1 MRLRILALAAFATLG
16 GCATPLL
23 STCRP
28 AINAE
33 LRNDGVVAY
42 DGLLYTIEA
51 FGPNL
56 AKSYKG
62 NKDCYVGVEA
72 TPEARDAWGVTLAQA
87 LAANG
92 FKKTKIADKEFYDQ
106 VYDTIRSP

>member
-1 MRLRILALAAFATLG
+1 MRLRILALAAFTALG
-16 GCATPLL
+16 GCATPIL

-33 LRNDGVVAY
+33 LRNDGVIAY

-56 AKSYKG
+56 AKLYSGK
-62 NKDCYVGVEA
+62 KDCYVGFEA
-72 TPEARDAWGVTLAQA
+72 TPEARDAWGLTLAQA
-87 LAANG
+87 LAKSG
-92 FKKTKIADKEFYDQ
+92 FKKTKIADKEFYED
-106 VYDTIRSP
+106 VYDRVRGQ